1 MIIASVLGVQP
12 LPATLA
18 DEIKRYV
25 LPVHAHAHAHAA
37 VPYDDL
43 FQTAEGGVTASDD
56 DSAGL
61 SGFVKGL
68 DMAGVDLQAFASP
81 RMNVVAMGDDVV
93 HAYCAVAPADVAGEM
108 AEGAVPADAA
118 VAVQMAEAAVET
130 KAAVQ
135 MAEGAVPESAVPADV
150 AVAVQMAEAA
160 VETKAAVQMAEA
172 AVETKAAVQMA
183 EAAVGGVETK
193 AAVQMAE
200 AGVETKAAV
209 QMAEAGVGAVETK
222 AAVQMAEAGVGA
234 VETKAAVQMAE
245 GGVTAEAAVAADAS
259 VTVDEED
266 QAAFDK
272 AYGDSP
278 SKKFM
283 AVTTRGQAAPALGYI
298 REHDKAMR
306 FVLIK
311 NPLSDNA
318 RFAAKL
324 SGMWHAWTSTSGMRA
339 GMAAAGVLLG
349 ETDKD
354 LRIRMQVAGG
364 APGIHVYPTV

>member
-222 AAVQMAEAGVGA
+222 AAVQMAE
-234 VETKAAVQMAE
+234 